1 MRIRH
6 RTVIDQPVTRVWPH
20 VIRPE
25 SFQRWNEK
33 ISRMD
38 AVGEFR
44 VGQPFTTHYAWRG
57 KALQCASIAT
67 QIEEGRVLE
76 LRHTALVGPGV
87 PPNLEIRQRI
97 MLDGRGARTEVRK
110 LVSIDNHGL
119 PWYLLALIGL
129 VTRFG
134 APTGPDPL
142 KALCEGEGAH

>member
-1 MRIRH
+1 MRIRQ
-6 RTVIDQPVTRVWPH
+6 RTVIDRPATLVWPH

-33 ISRMD
+33 ISSLD

-57 KALQCASIAT
+57 RALQCASIAT
-67 QIEEGRVLE
+67 EIEKERVLD

-87 PPNLEIRQRI
+87 PRDLEIRQRI
-97 MLDGRGARTEVRK
+97 MLDARGPRTVVTK
-110 LVSIDNHGL
+110 LVSIENHGM
-119 PWYLLALIGL
+119 PWYLVALISF

-142 KALCEGEGAH
+142 KVLCEGEGAH

>member
-1 MRIRH
+1 MRIPQ
-6 RTVIDQPVTRVWPH
+6 RTTIDRPVTRVWPH
-20 VIRPE
+20 VIRAE

-67 QIEEGRVLE
+67 EIEEGRVLE

-97 MLDGRGARTEVRK
+97 TLHPRGARTMVTK
-110 LVSIDNHGL
+110 LVTIENDAT
-119 PWYLLALIGL
+119 PWYLLALIWF
-129 VTRFG
+129 VTRVG
-134 APTGPDPL
+134 APTRPDPL
-142 KALCEGEGAH
+142 KVLCEDEASS